1 MSLIIIFKNRNHSMK
16 ALIVAGPP
24 SSGKTSVVAHMARR
38 LASGE
43 KAAVVKF
50 DAQSSADPDFY
61 RERLGIPAL
70 GGMSGYLC
78 PDHYFISN
86 MEEALDWG
94 ASMQATWLFIETA
107 GLCLRCAPHIEGVPA
122 VTVVDCL
129 GGVRTPAKMG
139 PMLALADIVIL
150 TKGDLVSQA
159 ERETIAF
166 GVRSVNPAAALC
178 PVNGLVGTGALGALR
193 AIRALDDTA
202 SFEGRKLRH
211 DMPAAIC
218 SYCTGERRVGRR
230 FQAGSVEKL
239 WERQIQGKGENDGS
253 TA

>member
-1 MSLIIIFKNRNHSMK
+1 MK
-16 ALIVAGPP
+16 AVIVAGPP
-24 SSGKTSVVAHMARR
+24 SSGKTAVVVHMTRQL
-38 LASGE
+38 LAAGE
-43 KAAVVKF
+43 RTAAVKF
-50 DAQSSADPDFY
+50 DTQSSAYPDLY

-86 MEEALDWG
+86 MEEALAWG
-94 ASMQATWLFIETA
+94 RSIRVRWLFIETA

-129 GGVRTPAKMG
+129 GGVQAPAKMG
-139 PMLALADIVIL
+139 PLLTLADIVLL

-159 ERETIAF
+159 EREVIAF
-166 GVRSVNPAAALC
+166 GVRSVNPAAAQY

-193 AIRALDDTA
+193 AIRALDDVA

-218 SYCTGERRVGRR
+218 SYCTGERRIGRR

-239 WERQIQGKGENDGS
+239 YVPEAGGKGANGGS
-253 TA
+253 AA

>member
-1 MSLIIIFKNRNHSMK
+1 MVEWKMK
-16 ALIVAGPP
+16 AIIVAGPP
-24 SSGKTSVVAHMARR
+24 SSGKTAVVVHMARHL
-38 LASGE
+38 LAAGE
-43 KAAVVKF
+43 KVAAVKF
-50 DAQSSADPDFY
+50 DTQSSADPELY

-94 ASMQATWLFIETA
+94 KDRQADCLFIETA

-129 GGVRTPAKMG
+129 GGVQTPAKMG
-139 PMLALADIVIL
+139 PMLALADIVLL

-159 ERETIAF
+159 EREVLAF
-166 GVRSVNPAAALC
+166 RVRSVNPDAALY
-178 PVNGLVGTGALGALR
+178 PVNGLVGTGTLAALR
-193 AIRALDDTA
+193 AIRALDDVA
-202 SFEGRKLRH
+202 SFDGRKLRH

-230 FQAGSVEKL
+230 YQAGSVEKL
-239 WERQIQGKGENDGS
+239 TPNHSLPSIV
-253 TA
+253 

>member
-1 MSLIIIFKNRNHSMK
+1 MK
-16 ALIVAGPP
+16 AVIVAGPP
-24 SSGKTSVVAHMARR
+24 SSGKTAVVVHMARQL
-38 LASGE
+38 LAAGE
-43 KAAVVKF
+43 KAAAVKF
-50 DAQSSADPDFY
+50 DTQSSADPDLY
-61 RERLGIPAL
+61 EERLGIPAL

-78 PDHYFISN
+78 PDHYFVSN

-94 ASMQATWLFIETA
+94 GSTGAHWLFIETA

-129 GGVRTPAKMG
+129 GGVQTPAKMG
-139 PMLALADIVIL
+139 PLLTLADIVLL

-159 ERETIAF
+159 EREVIAF
-166 GVRSVNPAAALC
+166 GVRSVNPAAAQYQ
-178 PVNGLVGTGALGALR
+178 VNGLVGTGVLGVLRALR
-193 AIRALDDTA
+193 ALDEHAA

-218 SYCTGERRVGRR
+218 SYCTGERRIGRR

-239 WERQIQGKGENDGS
+239 YVPETGGKGANGGS

>member
-1 MSLIIIFKNRNHSMK
+1 MK
-16 ALIVAGPP
+16 AVIVAGPP
-24 SSGKTSVVAHMARR
+24 SAGKTAVVIHMARK
-38 LASGE
+38 LIASGE
-43 KAAVVKF
+43 KVAVVKF
-50 DAQSSADPDFY
+50 DTQSSADPDLY

-86 MEEALDWG
+86 MEEALEWG
-94 ASMQATWLFIETA
+94 RGKQARYLFIETA

-122 VTVVDCL
+122 VTVIDCL
-129 GGVRTPAKMG
+129 GGVQTPAKMG
-139 PMLALADIVIL
+139 PLLTLADIVLL

-159 ERETIAF
+159 EREVIAF
-166 GVRSVNPAAALC
+166 GVRSVNPTAALY
-178 PVNGLVGTGALGALR
+178 PVNGLVGTGALAALR
-193 AIRALDDTA
+193 AIRALDDVD

-218 SYCTGERRVGRR
+218 SYCTGERRIGRR

-239 WERQIQGKGENDGS
+239 SDQEAQDKGENGGS

>member
-1 MSLIIIFKNRNHSMK
+1 MK
-16 ALIVAGPP
+16 AVIVAGPP
-24 SSGKTSVVAHMARR
+24 SSGKTAAIAHLARQV

-43 KAAVVKF
+43 KVAAVKF
-50 DAQSSADPDFY
+50 DTQSSADPDMY

-94 ASMQATWLFIETA
+94 KSRQAGYLFIETA

-129 GGVRTPAKMG
+129 GGVQTPEKMG
-139 PMLALADIVIL
+139 PMLALADIVLL

-159 ERETIAF
+159 EREVIAF
-166 GVRSVNPAAALC
+166 RIRAVNPTAALF
-178 PVNGLVGTGALGALR
+178 PINGLVGTGALAALR
-193 AIRALDDTA
+193 AIGALDAAA

-218 SYCTGERRVGRR
+218 SYCTGERRIGRR
-230 FQAGSVEKL
+230 FQAGSVEKMT
-239 WERQIQGKGENDGS
+239 EN
-253 TA
+253 

>member
-1 MSLIIIFKNRNHSMK
+1 MK
-16 ALIVAGPP
+16 VVLVAGPP
-24 SSGKTSVVAHMARR
+24 SSGKTAVIMHMARQL

-43 KAAVVKF
+43 NVAAVKF
-50 DAQSSADPDFY
+50 DTQSSADPDLY
-61 RERLGIPAL
+61 QERLGIPAL

-94 ASMQATWLFIETA
+94 KSRQASWLFIETA

-129 GGVRTPAKMG
+129 GGVQAPAKMG
-139 PMLALADIVIL
+139 PLLTLADVVLL

-159 ERETIAF
+159 EREVIAF
-166 GVRSVNPAAALC
+166 GVRSVNPTASQY
-178 PVNGLVGTGALGALR
+178 PVNGLVGTGTLGALR
-193 AIRALDDTA
+193 VIRTLGDAA
-202 SFEGRKLRH
+202 PFEGRRLRH

-218 SYCTGERRVGRR
+218 SYCTGERRIGRR

-239 WERQIQGKGENDGS
+239 VVEETGVKGVRDGN